1 MEGARQYAER
11 VREALARHELP
22 SGTRITVSAG
32 VAVSGPTMSDAAEL
46 VRAADAALYQA
57 KAAGGN
63 RVDPGPARPEVPV
76 PADIG

>member
-1 MEGARQYAER
+1 
-11 VREALARHELP
+11 VRESLAAHDLP

-32 VAVSGPTMSDAAEL
+32 IAVSGPTMSTAAEL

-63 RVDPGPARPEVPV
+63 RVEPVSTRPLAPTTR
-76 PADIG
+76 DNG